1 MRFSKRKAFTLTEL
15 LVVVIVVGVL
25 AAVAV
30 PKFTRVLETRRTTEA
45 ENILAAVRTEQEKRC
60 SLGQNYT
67 GDFAK
72 IPTVAYA
79 KTSGVA
85 EAKTANYTYT
95 MTQTGVNAVR
105 PGKDYVIR
113 MPSYKSGQMCCEG
126 VDCAG
131 LNKSY
136 PLCSEIV
143 VQKDECAADI
153 CEIRPNSCECEKY
166 AQQNGCECAPSAE
179 TCCQAGE
186 VYINGVCM
194 SPCEAY
200 QNTSSCCTAEEIAQ
214 GKEYNSNP
222 DITDKAGSSK
232 CFCPTGERVVSG
244 YNGGASHCCPTN
256 TDVYKNGRCMTMCEA
271 EPNTENCCEDGQ
283 EWNGSECEDICV
295 ELLGLVETSNA
306 PLQDTCPGGDNINAF
321 SCPGNL
327 EEKLVCTD
335 ATTTTDRV
343 NAKAWTNVSI
353 NPDLPEGPVSVDKQ
367 NAFLAWNDPFASFA
381 NPDTWVAQEV
391 TINCSDCKMFSDIC
405 SAGQWECGATKTCY
419 SSWEKCA
426 KACCS
431 GGGGWNT
438 ETSSGCISCEWPRT
452 CVKQASKSCCLECG
466 CPSDKPHWNGV
477 TCIRCPSDKPY
488 WNGKECVSCKG
499 GQTWD
504 SSSKQCVCPSDKP
517 YWNGEECI
525 SCPSGTT
532 WDESK
537 KECVSTCQDPFV
549 DDGSGNC
556 VCRASH
562 PYEYNN
568 ACYTCPE
575 GYTWIGNRKCERK
588 SYKSIVVTCCPK

>member
-95 MTQTGVNAVR
+95 LTQTGVNAVR

-126 VDCAG
+126 ADCAG

-232 CFCPTGERVVSG
+232 CLCPAGERVVSG

-256 TDVYKNGRCMTMCEA
+256 AAVYKDGRCMTMCEA
-271 EPNTENCCEDGQ
+271 EPNTTNCCSGEQ
-283 EWNGSECEDICV
+283 EWNGMECVDICKADV
-295 ELLGLVETSNA
+295 GISSPSSLFAYV
-306 PLQDTCPGGDNINAF
+306 DTCTGGDGENMF
-321 SCPGNL
+321 SCPTNL
-327 EEKLVCTD
+327 TEKLVCTD
-335 ATTTTDRV
+335 AYAKKDVVDAERLGDDILGPGDRP
-343 NAKAWTNVSI
+343 W
-353 NPDLPEGPVSVDKQ
+353 GPGGSVSVDKQ
-367 NAFLAWNDPFASFA
+367 NAFLAWNDPFASCA
-381 NPDTWVAQEV
+381 NPATWVAAAQPEHACEY
-391 TINCSDCKMFSDIC
+391 CSE
-405 SAGQWECGATKTCY
+405 AHYGNTTLWECPDGY
-419 SSWEKCA
+419 SSESQSICNA
-426 KACCS
+426 HC
-431 GGGGWNT
+431 
-438 ETSSGCISCEWPRT
+438 
-452 CVKQASKSCCLECG
+452 
-466 CPSDKPHWNGV
+466 
-477 TCIRCPSDKPY
+477 
-488 WNGKECVSCKG
+488 
-499 GQTWD
+499 
-504 SSSKQCVCPSDKP
+504 
-517 YWNGEECI
+517 
-525 SCPSGTT
+525 CPSGTGGGGVG
-532 WDESK
+532 DG
-537 KECVSTCQDPFV
+537 D
-549 DDGSGNC
+549 DDGGGGITGSQTEGMTFVECTTDEVCSRSIPLVGCRECCKKSLYVNGQCCAIPAAGRGIIPDCAVRPASVLPTAYAAPEALHTIRPPANVNVRRIRSGMKNIRS
-556 VCRASH
+556 VCL
-562 PYEYNN
+562 
-568 ACYTCPE
+568 
-575 GYTWIGNRKCERK
+575 
-588 SYKSIVVTCCPK
+588 

>member
-126 VDCAG
+126 ADCAG

-143 VQKDECAADI
+143 VQKDECAANI

-283 EWNGSECEDICV
+283 EWNGMECEDICV
-295 ELLGLVETSNA
+295 ELLGLVKTSNA

-335 ATTTTDRV
+335 ATTTTDMV
-343 NAKAWTNVSI
+343 NARAWTNVI
-353 NPDLPEGPVSVDKQ
+353 IDPNLPEGSVSVDKQ

-381 NPDTWVAQEV
+381 NPDTWVAQEIQWGKCYKNQNGNGDYCCAHSTV
-391 TINCSDCKMFSDIC
+391 CGYTSQADCEKV
-405 SAGQWECGATKTCY
+405 CGPNGGGTGGGNN
-419 SSWEKCA
+419 
-426 KACCS
+426 S
-431 GGGGWNT
+431 GGGTDGEWNT
-438 ETSSGCISCEWPRT
+438 GSSSACIPCESPRT
-452 CVKQASKSCCLECG
+452 CVNQLSESCCLDCD
-466 CPSDKPHWNGV
+466 CPSDKPLWNGV
-477 TCIRCPSDKPY
+477 TCIPCPSDKPY
-488 WNGKECVSCKG
+488 WNGK
-499 GQTWD
+499 
-504 SSSKQCVCPSDKP
+504 
-517 YWNGEECI
+517 ECI

-575 GYTWIGNRKCERK
+575 GYTWIGNGKCERK

>member
-126 VDCAG
+126 ADCAG

-194 SPCEAY
+194 SPCDAY

-214 GKEYNSNP
+214 GKEYDPNP
-222 DITDKAGSSK
+222 DKLSSSK
-232 CFCPTGERVVSG
+232 CFCPAGERVVSG

-283 EWNGSECEDICV
+283 EWNGMECEDICV
-295 ELLGLVETSNA
+295 ELLGLVKTSNA
-306 PLQDTCPGGDNINAF
+306 PLQDTCPGEDNINAF

-381 NPDTWVAQEV
+381 NPDTWVAQGVE
-391 TINCSDCKMFSDIC
+391 INCASCEIASDCPN
-405 SAGQWECGATKTCY
+405 GQWKCGPTKRCY
-419 SSWEKCA
+419 SSKEACA
-426 KACCS
+426 SACCS
-431 GGGGWNT
+431 GGNSGGGGTGGGWNT
-438 ETSSGCISCEWPRT
+438 ETETIECFDCSNASGGRT
-452 CVKQASKSCCLECG
+452 KCLAYAYKDCCRQCG
-466 CPSDKPHWNGV
+466 CPDEKPYWNGV
-477 TCIRCPSDKPY
+477 TCIACPDDKPY
-488 WNGKECVSCKG
+488 WNGK
-499 GQTWD
+499 
-504 SSSKQCVCPSDKP
+504 
-517 YWNGEECI
+517 ECI